1 MALALGVLPKQW
13 ASQWGNTW
21 AALLAVPGPTKTPAQ
36 GHRPQAVQPAARHR
50 DRHCCGYINMLHL
63 TFAQGNT
70 IIRLIANYS
79 GLLLRRFTAIIVIK
93 RLNRALLA

>member
-1 MALALGVLPKQW
+1 MGEHMGRSARSAWPHKDT
-13 ASQWGNTW
+13 S
-21 AALLAVPGPTKTPAQ
+21 PTKTPAQ